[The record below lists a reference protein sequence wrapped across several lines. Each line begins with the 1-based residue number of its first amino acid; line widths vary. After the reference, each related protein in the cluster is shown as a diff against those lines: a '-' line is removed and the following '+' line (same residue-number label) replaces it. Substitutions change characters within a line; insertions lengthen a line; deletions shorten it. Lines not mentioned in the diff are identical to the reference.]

1 MDVREANRLGQQL
14 FLADMF
20 REKRPDP
27 VAESNYPRSW
37 PVRYPVAHRQLTLFD
52 LPRRHPRTRR
62 CPPDPPLPD
71 LEAALEYALL
81 DHAASFGWRDALIV
95 NARGVIRILLAL
107 QDTPGAAIP
116 VSDVAAVTKGRG
128 VDNLKSVLEVLAS
141 AGMLDDDRRPALD
154 GFFAQHAARLPEQLA
169 REFGQWFD
177 IRRHGT
183 TTPPR
188 YKPTGESTLRRHVA
202 SLGAILSTW
211 AEAGYQSLREI
222 DRQAILDV
230 LPDAATDQRRTLSA
244 VRDLFRVLKGQQVI
258 FTNPAARL
266 PRILVRES
274 EPMPMELTK
283 VREAINS
290 GKPVREALAALV
302 AFHALRSS
310 ELRHLMLTDLHDH
323 RLHIGQRTILVA
335 PYVQEKIAAWL
346 DERARHWPNT
356 VNPHV
361 FINGHTGVRTCTVT
375 PSWITN
381 TIGASADAIR
391 QDRIL
396 HEATATDGDARRLSD
411 FFGITTQGAERYVRT
426 VTSHTTSST
435 TQGFS

>member
-14 FLADMF
+14 FLADLF

-27 VAESNYPRSW
+27 VVESCHPRRW
-37 PVRYPVAHRQLTLFD
+37 PAHYPVAHRQLTLFD

-62 CPPDPPLPD
+62 CPLDPPLPD
-71 LEAALEYALL
+71 LEAALEYVLL
-81 DHAASFGWRDALIV
+81 DHAASFGWRDALVV

-141 AGMLDDDRRPALD
+141 AGMLDDDRQSALD

-169 REFGQWFD
+169 QEFGQWFD
-177 IRRHGT
+177 VRRHGT

-188 YKPTGESTLRRHVA
+188 YKPTGESTLRRYVA
-202 SLGAILSTW
+202 SLGATLKTW
-211 AEAGYQSLREI
+211 ADAGYKSLREI

-230 LPDAATDQRRTLSA
+230 LPDSASDQRRTLSA
-244 VRDLFRVLKGQQVI
+244 LRDLFRVLKGKQVI
-258 FTNPAARL
+258 FTNPATRL
-266 PRILVRES
+266 PRIVVRES
-274 EPMPMELTK
+274 QPMPMELTK
-283 VREAINS
+283 VREALNC

-310 ELRHLMLTDLHDH
+310 ELRRLLLTDLHDR
-323 RLHIGQRTILVA
+323 RLHIGQRTVPVA
-335 PYVQEKIAAWL
+335 PHVQEKITAWL
-346 DERARHWPNT
+346 NERARRWPNT
-356 VNPHV
+356 VNPHL
-361 FINGHTGVRTCTVT
+361 FINGHTGVRTCAVT
-375 PSWITN
+375 PSWISN

-396 HEATATDGDARRLSD
+396 NEATATDGDARRLSD
-411 FFGITTQGAERYVRT
+411 FFGITTQGSERYTRT
-426 VTSHTTSST
+426 VTSHAASST